1 MGDVTRFRSRPD
13 DTPEPLG
20 QRAAENL
27 QFIRETMEHSSAF
40 TAVPGVGGILMG
52 TLALVAAWTA
62 SRQAS
67 DAAWLTTWLACAVL
81 AVVVGGAAL
90 LLKARATGHSL
101 LKGPGRRFALSF
113 APPIAVGAALTVV
126 LPSHGQTS
134 LLPAVWLLCY
144 GAAVVTGGAFS
155 VRVIPATGVL
165 FMALGGLSFLLPAA
179 WGNTLMAAGFGGLHV
194 ISGCIVA
201 RRYGG

>member
-1 MGDVTRFRSRPD
+1 MGDVTRFHSKPD
-13 DTPEPLG
+13 ETPGVLG

-27 QFIRETMEHSSAF
+27 RFIRETMERSAAF
-40 TAVPGVGGILMG
+40 TAVPGVGGVLMG
-52 TLALVAAWTA
+52 ALALVAAWVA

-67 DAAWLTTWLACAVL
+67 DAAWLLTWLTCAVL

-101 LKGPGRRFALSF
+101 IKGPGRRFALSF
-113 APPIAVGAALTVV
+113 APPVTVGAALTAA
-126 LPSHGQTS
+126 LQSHGETS
-134 LLPAVWLLCY
+134 LLPGVWLLCY

-165 FMALGGLSFLLPAA
+165 FMALGGFSFILPAT
-179 WGNTLMAAGFGGLHV
+179 WGDALMAAGFGGLHIV
-194 ISGCIVA
+194 SGCIVA

>member
-1 MGDVTRFRSRPD
+1 MGDVTRFHSQADEP
-13 DTPEPLG
+13 PEALG
-20 QRAAENL
+20 QRAADNIR
-27 QFIRETMEHSSAF
+27 FIRETMERSSAF

-52 TLALVAAWTA
+52 GIALVAAWVA

-67 DAAWLTTWLACAVL
+67 DAAWLFTWLACAGL
-81 AVVVGGAAL
+81 AFPTGGAAL
-90 LLKARATGHSL
+90 LLKAKATGHSL
-101 LKGPGRRFALSF
+101 LKGPGRRFALGF
-113 APPIAVGAALTVV
+113 APPVAVGAALTAA
-126 LPSHGQTS
+126 LQSHGQTS
-134 LLPAVWLLCY
+134 LLPGVWLLCY

-165 FMALGGLSFLLPAA
+165 FMALGGASFLLPAS
-179 WGNTLMAAGFGGLHV
+179 WGNAFMAAGFGGLHI

>member
-1 MGDVTRFRSRPD
+1 MGDVTRFRARPD
-13 DTPEPLG
+13 ETPEPLG

-27 QFIRETMEHSSAF
+27 RFIRETMERSSAF

-52 TLALVAAWTA
+52 ALALVAAWIA

-67 DAAWLTTWLACAVL
+67 DAAWLFTWLTCAALAVL
-81 AVVVGGAAL
+81 TGGTAL

-101 LKGPGRRFALSF
+101 LRGPGRRFALSF
-113 APPIAVGAALTVV
+113 APPIAVGAALTAV
-126 LPSHGQTS
+126 LWSHGQAAV
-134 LLPAVWLLCY
+134 LPGMWLLCY

-165 FMALGGLSFLLPAA
+165 FMVLGGASFLLPVT
-179 WGNTLMAAGFGGLHV
+179 WGDALMAAGFGGLH
-194 ISGCIVA
+194 ILSGCVVA

>member
-1 MGDVTRFRSRPD
+1 MGDVTRFHSQPNEP
-13 DTPEPLG
+13 PEPLG
-20 QRAAENL
+20 QRAADNL
-27 QFIRETMEHSSAF
+27 RFIREAMERSASF
-40 TAVPGVGGILMG
+40 TAVPGIGGILMG
-52 TLALVAAWTA
+52 TLALVAAWVA

-67 DAAWLTTWLACAVL
+67 EAAWLLTWLACAVL
-81 AVVVGGAAL
+81 AVLAGGAAL

-113 APPIAVGAALTVV
+113 VPPITVGAALTAV

-134 LLPAVWLLCY
+134 LLPGVWLLCY

-165 FMALGGLSFLLPAA
+165 FMAFGGLFFLLPAT
-179 WGNTLMAAGFGGLHV
+179 WGDALMAAGFGGLHV